1 MQNPTLPTPPT
12 KLVQIEP
19 LKKAPSHLS
28 ASTANQ
34 LAPQPV
40 TDIKLPPL
48 PSDSWVYAMKTYALS
63 RKLLGFLYTT
73 HSYGATRRWLMA
85 TFLPD
90 KILYRWKPYQRGG
103 CNRCGLCCKIVFKC
117 PFFYEDGKTTAC
129 MIYTTK
135 HAVPPCVTFPVD
147 PQDLREV
154 QREVAPAPCPF
165 YFEGQPEHPTT
176 WGALKA
182 EIRAEWRKRKS
193 KLKEAFD
200 F

>member
-1 MQNPTLPTPPT
+1 MHSNSPSNDRF
-12 KLVQIEP
+12 VQIEP
-19 LKKAPSHLS
+19 LKKKDNAFLT
-28 ASTANQ
+28 ASTENQ
-34 LAPQPV
+34 IAPNPV
-40 TDIKLPPL
+40 TDIKLPPI
-48 PSDSWVYAMKTYALS
+48 PSDWWVY
-63 RKLLGFLYTT
+63 RKKASATFRKILGFLYTT
-73 HSYGATRRWLMA
+73 HSYGATRRWMLA
-85 TFLPD
+85 TILPD

-129 MIYTTK
+129 MIYTTR
-135 HAVPPCVTFPVD
+135 HAVPPCVSFPVD
-147 PQDLREV
+147 PMDLREV

-176 WGALKA
+176 WGAVKA
-182 EIRAEWRKRKS
+182 EVRLEFARRVN

>member
-1 MQNPTLPTPPT
+1 MHSNSPSNDRF
-12 KLVQIEP
+12 VQIEP
-19 LKKAPSHLS
+19 LKKKDNAFLT
-28 ASTANQ
+28 ASTENQ
-34 LAPQPV
+34 IAPNPV
-40 TDIKLPPL
+40 TDIHLPPI
-48 PSDSWVYAMKTYALS
+48 PSDWWVY
-63 RKLLGFLYTT
+63 RKKASATFRKILGFLYTT
-73 HSYGATRRWLMA
+73 HSYGATRRWMLA
-85 TFLPD
+85 TILPD

-129 MIYTTK
+129 MIYTTR
-135 HAVPPCVTFPVD
+135 HAVPPCVSFPVD
-147 PQDLREV
+147 PMDLREV

-176 WGALKA
+176 WGAVKA
-182 EIRAEWRKRKS
+182 EVRLEFARRVN

>member
-1 MQNPTLPTPPT
+1 MQNPIPPP

-19 LKKAPSHLS
+19 LKKGNSHLS
-28 ASTANQ
+28 SSTANQ
-34 LAPQPV
+34 LDPQPV
-40 TDIKLPPL
+40 TDINLPPI
-48 PSDSWVYAMKTYALS
+48 PSDSWVYSMKAYAGL
-63 RKLLGFLYTT
+63 RKSLGFLYTT

-147 PQDLREV
+147 PQDLLEV

-176 WGALKA
+176 WGAIKA
-182 EIRAEWRKRKS
+182 EIKLAWDERKN